1 MGFSSAAAIAPL
13 NPLQHLPPPCWLYLA
28 AMKDNGLLVPAII
41 GSALFMQTLDATI
54 IANALPTMAQ
64 SLHEDP
70 LKLNLA
76 ISSYFLSTAVFLPL
90 SGWAA
95 DRFGSRRVLSIA
107 IALFALSSLLCGLSQ
122 NLYQL
127 VAARIL
133 QGMAGATMA
142 PVGRL
147 VLLKTVPKSDLVRAT
162 AVLTMPALLGPII
175 GPVVGG
181 AIVTFADWRWI
192 FYINIPMG
200 VLGIT
205 LVNTFVPNI
214 IEANVARLDLR
225 GFVLIALGLAGLVF
239 GLENAGS
246 GALPL
251 HWVAVLIG
259 GGAISLLGYY
269 RHARNKQD
277 TIVNLALLRIPTFV
291 TALVGGGFTRLVLG
305 ASPFLLA
312 ILLQVVFG
320 MSAFAAGLMTFTS
333 AAGALFMKTTAPPII
348 RRFGFRRI
356 LIVNTIITAL
366 VLMCYA
372 LFTATTPYAVVVAVL
387 FCAGFFRSLQFT
399 ALGAMAFADIPHH
412 QMSGASSLSSV
423 GQQLSQAIGVA
434 LAAFVLYMMQRST
447 HSPRIT
453 AADITPAFI
462 VVGVLSLIALFFFVR
477 LPRNA
482 AEEVS
487 GHRAKSL

>member
-1 MGFSSAAAIAPL
+1 
-13 NPLQHLPPPCWLYLA
+13 
-28 AMKDNGLLVPAII
+28 MKTNGLLVPAII

-54 IANALPTMAQ
+54 IANALPTMAR

-95 DRFGSRRVLSIA
+95 DKFGSRRVLSIA

-122 NLYQL
+122 DLYQL

-147 VLLKTVPKSDLVRAT
+147 VLLKTVPKSELMRAT
-162 AVLTMPALLGPII
+162 AVLTMPALLGPIL

-200 VLGIT
+200 ILGIA
-205 LVNTFVPNI
+205 LVNAFVPNI
-214 IEANVARLDLR
+214 IEANVARLDMR
-225 GFVLIALGLAGLVF
+225 GFVLIATGLAGLVF
-239 GLENAGS
+239 GFENAGS

-251 HWVAVLIG
+251 VWVTVLIG
-259 GGAISLLGYY
+259 GGALSIWGYY
-269 RHARNKQD
+269 LHARDKENA
-277 TIVNLALLRIPTFV
+277 IVNLELFRIQTFV
-291 TALVGGGFTRLVLG
+291 AALVGGGFTRLVLG

-348 RRFGFRRI
+348 RRFGFKRI
-356 LIVNTIITAL
+356 LIVNTVVTAL
-366 VLMCYA
+366 TLMCYS
-372 LFTATTPYAVVVAVL
+372 LFTATTPYAIVVTVL
-387 FCAGFFRSLQFT
+387 FSAGFFRSLQFT
-399 ALGAMAFADIPHH
+399 ALGAMAYADIPQT

-434 LAAFVLYMMQRST
+434 LAAFILYVMQRNS
-447 HSPRIT
+447 HSSKIT
-453 AADITPAFI
+453 AADIAPAFI
-462 VVGVLSLIALFFFVR
+462 VVGLLSLVALLFFTR
-477 LPRNA
+477 LSPHA
-482 AEEVS
+482 AAEVS
-487 GHRAKSL
+487 GHRSRTVNPN

>member
-1 MGFSSAAAIAPL
+1 MGRYTAR
-13 NPLQHLPPPCWLYLA
+13 
-28 AMKDNGLLVPAII
+28 MEKNGLLVPAII

-64 SLHEDP
+64 SLGEDP

-76 ISSYFLSTAVFLPL
+76 ISAYFLSTAVFLPL

-95 DRFGSRRVLSIA
+95 DKFGSRRVLNIA
-107 IALFALSSLLCGLSQ
+107 IALFAFSSLLCGLAQ
-122 NLYQL
+122 DLHQL
-127 VAARIL
+127 IAARVL

-200 VLGIT
+200 VLGVA
-205 LVNTFVPNI
+205 LVTAYVPDI
-214 IEANVARLDLR
+214 REATVAKLDLR
-225 GFVLIALGLAGLVF
+225 GFALIATGLAGLVF

-246 GALPL
+246 GSLPSTWVTALI
-251 HWVAVLIG
+251 VG
-259 GGAISLLGYY
+259 GSVSLFVYY
-269 RHARNKQD
+269 FYARNKQD
-277 TIVNLALLRIPTFV
+277 AIVDLQLFRVQTYFA
-291 TALVGGGFTRLVLG
+291 AWVGGAFNRLVLG

-333 AAGALFMKTTAPPII
+333 AAGALFMKAIAPPII
-348 RRFGFRRI
+348 RRYGFRRV
-356 LIVNTIITAL
+356 LITNTIISAMA
-366 VLMCYA
+366 LMCYA
-372 LFTATTPYAVVVAVL
+372 LFTATTPYILVVLVL
-387 FCAGFFRSLQFT
+387 FAGGLFRSLQFT
-399 ALGAMAFADIPHH
+399 ALGAMAFADVAPS
-412 QMSGASSLSSV
+412 QMSGASSLSSM

-434 LAAFVLYMMQRST
+434 LAAFVLYTMQRVAG
-447 HSPRIT
+447 SPDI
-453 AADITPAFI
+453 AADEVTPAFI
-462 VVGVLSLIALFFFVR
+462 VVGIASLLGLFFFVR
-477 LPRNA
+477 LPPEA
-482 AEEVS
+482 AAEVS
-487 GHRAKSL
+487 GHKRGKL

>member
-1 MGFSSAAAIAPL
+1 
-13 NPLQHLPPPCWLYLA
+13 
-28 AMKDNGLLVPAII
+28 MKDNGLLVPAII

-54 IANALPTMAQ
+54 IANALPTMAH

-95 DRFGSRRVLSIA
+95 DKFGSRRVLSIA
-107 IALFALSSLLCGLSQ
+107 IALFALSSLLCGLCQ

-127 VAARIL
+127 VAARVL
-133 QGMAGATMA
+133 QGMAGATMS

-147 VLLKTVPKSDLVRAT
+147 VLLKTVPKSELVRAT
-162 AVLTMPALLGPII
+162 AVLTMPALLGPIL

-200 VLGIT
+200 VLGFT
-205 LVNTFVPNI
+205 LVNAFVPNI
-214 IEANVARLDLR
+214 IESSVARLDLR
-225 GFVLIALGLAGLVF
+225 GFVLIAIGLAGLVF

-246 GALPL
+246 GALAPK
-251 HWVAVLIG
+251 WVALLIG
-259 GGAISLLGYY
+259 GGALSLWAYY
-269 RHARNKQD
+269 LHAHTKQNAV
-277 TIVNLALLRIPTFV
+277 VNLDLLRIPTFV
-291 TALVGGGFTRLVLG
+291 AALVGGGFTRLVLG

-320 MSAFAAGLMTFTS
+320 MSAFAAGLMTFAS

-356 LIVNTIITAL
+356 LLVNTVITAL
-366 VLMCYA
+366 ALMCYA
-372 LFTATTPYAVVVAVL
+372 LFTATTPYAIVVAVL
-387 FCAGFFRSLQFT
+387 FSAGFFRSLQFT
-399 ALGAMAFADIPHH
+399 ALGAMAFADVPHQ

-434 LAAFVLYMMQRST
+434 LAAFVLYVMQRAT
-447 HSPRIT
+447 HSQHIT

-462 VVGVLSLIALFFFVR
+462 IVGTLSLVSLFFFAR
-477 LPRNA
+477 LPHNA
-482 AEEVS
+482 ASEVS
-487 GHRAKSL
+487 GHRGRSP